1 MIVEVSVKHVKSTS
15 PRCRKTSSSV
25 PGQQVG
31 YGDGSDPRFSSTI
44 SPFILTF
51 LADRQDQIE
60 RIRPSI
66 TRIESIIS
74 KSTKYDANSADK
86 AASAG
91 KIPEY
96 PGRDPGVRRIISEYS

>member
-1 MIVEVSVKHVKSTS
+1 LGLQDL
-15 PRCRKTSSSV
+15 RLLL
-25 PGQQVG
+25 
-31 YGDGSDPRFSSTI
+31 DW
-44 SPFILTF
+44 L
-51 LADRQDQIE
+51 LAALLVTADHDDDRDQIE

-86 AASAG
+86 AASAR
-91 KIPEY
+91 KIPEH